1 MFWLSSDHIYFFF
14 LCSLSKG
21 QGPSDVS
28 YKPSFLS
35 DQELKHLILV
45 IWLSSDHIFF
55 FFVPC
60 LKARVLAMYH
70 TSLHFSLIKNLSTLY
85 WR

>member
-1 MFWLSSDHIYFFF
+1 MFWLSPDHIYFFF

-35 DQELKHLILV
+35 DQELKHLILEV
-45 IWLSSDHIFF
+45 GLIFYSKCKF
-55 FFVPC
+55 FQ
-60 LKARVLAMYH
+60 Y
-70 TSLHFSLIKNLSTLY
+70 
-85 WR
+85 